1 MEALEAILSRRSIRR
16 YTDQKISDELIKK
29 MLQAAMSA
37 PSAHNYQPWHFILI
51 DDRKLLDQVPQFHP
65 YAKMLKQ
72 APLAIAVCGDLTL
85 EKNIDY
91 IIEDCSAASQ
101 NILLAAHAL
110 GLGAVWLGIH
120 PRKERVDGLKKLLKT
135 EEHILPVSLISIGY
149 PAEQKSAEDRY
160 NPDKVC
166 LNVWSQKNLK
176 KAN

>member
-51 DDRKLLDQVPQFHP
+51 NDRKLLDQIPQFHH

-85 EKNIDY
+85 EKNTDY

-149 PAEQKSAEDRY
+149 PAEQKSAEVRY
-160 NPDKVC
+160 NPDIVW
-166 LNVWSQKNLK
+166 LNVWGQKNLK